1 MWTKF
6 ERCKNLRGIK
16 LKAYQFYK
24 LFKIKKSLKKM
35 NQIWRINKLKGCS
48 WIFKILAQK
57 SKWGEREEGRK
68 KK

>member
-24 LFKIKKSLKKM
+24 LFKIKKS
-35 NQIWRINKLKGCS
+35 
-48 WIFKILAQK
+48 
-57 SKWGEREEGRK
+57 K
-68 KK
+68 KKKEPNMKNQQIKGLFLNF